1 MVEENLKKDE
11 SITTTSVAQD
21 DKVGSSSSSRGAS
34 ASVDQDDKGGSSSS
48 SSDVSAP
55 AVKQKGRS
63 KGKQVYE
70 GAAYISCGFNNTLVT
85 ITDARGNTLAWS
97 SSGKCGFKGAKKST
111 PYAGQM
117 VASDAAKIVTD
128 PKTGCGMERIKVYV
142 KGFGSS
148 RDSAIRAIASFLKVT
163 ALIDTTGVPFNGCR
177 NSKIRR
183 V

>member
-1 MVEENLKKDE
+1 MVEENLKTNDAVEQTE
-11 SITTTSVAQD
+11 SKQTSQD
-21 DKVGSSSSSRGAS
+21 STDSTNTVAS
-34 ASVDQDDKGGSSSS
+34 APVTR
-48 SSDVSAP
+48 
-55 AVKQKGRS
+55 QKGRS

-70 GAAYISCGFNNTLVT
+70 GAAYITCSFNNTLVT

-97 SSGKCGFKGAKKST
+97 SSGKCGFKGSKKST

-117 VASDAAKIVTD
+117 VATDAAKIVTD

-148 RDSAIRAIASFLKVT
+148 RDSAIRAIASLLKVT
-163 ALIDTTGVPFNGCR
+163 ALIDTTGIPFNGCR
-177 NSKIRR
+177 NSKERR